1 MKPKPEHAKHKKVSE
16 PKRSTFKYATAAVAT
31 SLIVFGL
38 LINWGLPLT
47 IGFILGLVWAFRYS
61 KNYPKLRLIW
71 WVIVALI
78 IISRIYIIF
87 VDINRFFI

>member
-1 MKPKPEHAKHKKVSE
+1 MKSKPKNAKHKKSSE
-16 PKRSTFKYATAAVAT
+16 YNKSSFKYATPTVAT
-31 SLIVFGL
+31 SLILFGL
-38 LINWGLPLT
+38 LFNWGLPFT

-61 KNYPKLRLIW
+61 KNSPKLRLIW
-71 WVIVALI
+71 WVTIALI

>member
-1 MKPKPEHAKHKKVSE
+1 MEPKPKHAKHKKGSE
-16 PKRSTFKYATAAVAT
+16 SNRSTFKYATPAVAT

-38 LINWGLPLT
+38 LINWGLPYT

-61 KNYPKLRLIW
+61 KNSPKLRLIW